1 MTIDNG
7 YSSEAGHLHSGPFDL
22 GYKIEGSGPT
32 LLIIGSAVYYPRTFS
47 QSLRRHLRLVFADHR
62 GFAPSQGN
70 LSTVDASFEAVI
82 EDIERMR
89 EHLGLE
95 RFAILGH
102 SGHGYMAL
110 EYAKRHPDRV
120 SHVVMV
126 ATGPS
131 HSPRHM
137 AAADRLWAET
147 VAPERKAIFDRE
159 MAILGSDIAEKPE
172 ERFKSLLIRL
182 GAKSW
187 YDAAFDARPLWE
199 GVTVNKLV
207 FDHLW
212 GEVFR
217 DIDLRQGLDRL
228 KIPIMLALG
237 RFDYLVAP
245 ASTWD
250 EYRADVSDLTIR
262 LFEKSGHTPQLEQS
276 AAFDDAL
283 LEFLGRR

>member
-1 MTIDNG
+1 MTINKDHSFG
-7 YSSEAGHLHSGPFDL
+7 AGHLRSGPFEL
-22 GYKIEGSGPT
+22 GYRIEGSGPPV
-32 LLIIGSAVYYPRTFS
+32 LVIGSAVYYPRTFS
-47 QSLRRHLRLVFADHR
+47 AALRQHLRLVFVDHR
-62 GFAPSQGN
+62 GFAPVRGK
-70 LSTVDASFEAVI
+70 LSTVEASFEAVI
-82 EDIERMR
+82 EDIDRMR
-89 EHLGLE
+89 AHIGLE

-147 VAPERKAIFDRE
+147 VAPERKAIFERE
-159 MAILGSDIAEKPE
+159 MALLGSDIAERPD

-199 GVTVNKLV
+199 GVTVNNLV

-217 DIDLRQGLDRL
+217 DIDIRPGFDRL
-228 KIPIMLALG
+228 KMPILLALG

-245 ASTWD
+245 PSTWD

-262 LFEKSGHTPQLEQS
+262 LFERSGHTPQLEES
-276 AAFDDAL
+276 GAFDDAL
-283 LEFLGRR
+283 LEFLLRR